1 MSVKEASSHPFR
13 QGCARMFYVDKGGT
27 RSARQRVVSLF
38 LMEIGVQEH
47 VKEKQAVKSLR
58 RV

>member
-1 MSVKEASSHPFR
+1 
-13 QGCARMFYVDKGGT
+13 MFYVDKGGT